1 MSKFRIGVG
10 VTAICLLIA
19 SPVGAQQRRGPPGP
33 AAHPAPAVHA
43 APAAPRAAP
52 SIGRSF
58 SPGPARSFN
67 PGPARSFSAGPARSF
82 SIGHARTFRPP
93 TARHTFTARPSFRTG
108 NVHTFRAGRGGPSI
122 SHRTV
127 RGPTIT
133 HRTVRGPS
141 GTTRSVTREIRR
153 NGRTT
158 TVGRSVTTDRNHT
171 RRPTN
176 GRTVGL
182 GHPSTET
189 NRSLTRDNARLGR
202 INRVARERAV
212 RDLRTRA
219 AVNSADLRTARNI
232 ISRQAH
238 RDHRASLNVQ
248 HALAGKVAWRRD
260 FHRRFD
266 HRRGRRFF
274 AVGWIGPVFWPYA
287 YSDIF
292 DYAFWTDDYYDD
304 PFWDYG
310 YPDIYASLFVPYG
323 YDELVGYSTAGR
335 VRVASARS
343 GGSRGTRQTTATL
356 SSRLSQMCGSDARD
370 VATWP
375 IDQIQDLVQPT
386 ADQRAALDD
395 LANASVKAS
404 QIIKQACPSEV
415 ALTPVGRLDA
425 MAQRVDAMLQA
436 IDVVRPPLAK
446 FYDSLTDEQK
456 ARFNAISARGESGN
470 GKQNNGRSLAESCG
484 KAASEVTAWPQS
496 DIEQAV
502 QPNDTQRQ
510 SLDRLKEAA
519 AKAADMLQSACP
531 SETPITPVARLDAIA
546 KRLAAMRDA
555 VKTVRTAL
563 VPFYDSLSDEQKAR
577 FNEVGQKVSQ
587 ARG

>member
-1 MSKFRIGVG
+1 MWSGIMSKFRFGVG
-10 VTAICLLIA
+10 VAVVCLLIA
-19 SPVGAQQRRGPPGP
+19 APVAAQQRRGNAPAA
-33 AAHPAPAVHA
+33 AAHPAPAIHA
-43 APAAPRAAP
+43 AP
-52 SIGRSF
+52 SVG
-58 SPGPARSFN
+58 RSFN

-82 SIGHARTFRPP
+82 STGHARTFSPP
-93 TARHTFTARPSFRTG
+93 AVRHTFTARPSFRAG
-108 NVHTFRAGRGGPSI
+108 NVRTFQAHRTGPSI

-133 HRTVRGPS
+133 RRTVRGPS

-158 TVGRSVTTDRNHT
+158 TVRRSVTTDRNLT
-171 RRPTN
+171 RRSTN

-182 GHPSTET
+182 GHPATET
-189 NRSLTRDNARLGR
+189 NRSLARENARL
-202 INRVARERAV
+202 ERANRAV
-212 RDLRTRA
+212 HERAIRNLRTRA
-219 AVNSADLRTARNI
+219 AVHAVDLRAARNI
-232 ISRQAH
+232 ISRQS
-238 RDHRASLNVQ
+238 RGDRRASLNVQ
-248 HALAGKVAWRRD
+248 HALAGKIAWRRE
-260 FHRRFD
+260 FHNRFD
-266 HRRGRRFF
+266 HRHRRRFF
-274 AVGWIGPVFWPYA
+274 AFGWIGPLFWPYA
-287 YSDIF
+287 YFDIF
-292 DYAFWTDDYYDD
+292 DYAFWIDDYYDD

-323 YDELVGYSTAGR
+323 YDELVGYSTTGR

-343 GGSRGTRQTTATL
+343 ATRSARQTTTTL
-356 SSRLSQMCGSDARD
+356 SNRLSQMCGSDARD

-375 IDQIQDLVQPT
+375 TDQIRDLVQPT

-425 MAQRVDAMLQA
+425 MGQRVHAMLQA

-446 FYDSLTDEQK
+446 FYDSLSDEQK
-456 ARFNAISARGESGN
+456 ARFNAVSARGESGN
-470 GKQNNGRSLAESCG
+470 GKQNKGRSLAESCG
-484 KAASEVTAWPQS
+484 KAASELTAWPQS

-510 SLDRLKEAA
+510 SLDRLKDAA

-531 SETPITPVARLDAIA
+531 SGTPITPVARLDAIA

-577 FNEVGQKVSQ
+577 FNEVGQKVNQ